1 MTPFTRVEGRAYPLP
16 FNNIDTDLII
26 PAEHLKTIRRSGLGA
41 HAFQTLRAAA
51 GNVFDDPAYRGAP
64 IIVALDNFG
73 CGSSREH
80 AAWAL
85 ADLGVRAVIATS
97 FSDIFAGNAFKNG
110 IAAVQL
116 DQAAVES
123 LLSVAADHII
133 CVDLEHQTVTSSAGH
148 QFNFAMDDFRRECL
162 IGGLDEIAITLLHE
176 PDIRAY
182 ELRTGI

>member
-1 MTPFTRVEGRAYPLP
+1 
-16 FNNIDTDLII
+16 
-26 PAEHLKTIRRSGLGA
+26 
-41 HAFQTLRAAA
+41 
-51 GNVFDDPAYRGAP
+51 
-64 IIVALDNFG
+64 
-73 CGSSREH
+73 
-80 AAWAL
+80 
-85 ADLGVRAVIATS
+85 
-97 FSDIFAGNAFKNG
+97 
-110 IAAVQL
+110 
-116 DQAAVES
+116 VES